1 MDNTQTQIELT
12 PLMSA
17 AIATLRKTLRSN
29 IGREESELLD
39 GIINAFR
46 FEVHQ
51 ASEPLVFSESVRA
64 ELMSQGVE
72 IYKACLMDFINNS
85 FEDKNEIPFDDPEL
99 AIQALLR
106 RIAGTKVRD
115 NREMIEYDAA
125 LMKLITDA
133 LNYDPFLDEF
143 STPTEGIEILGRQLR
158 NFSETNRRLLLELEQ
173 SREARH
179 EIQIQLNQA
188 NERIESL
195 LGQINENLEETT
207 SGLDRLEPKGPTP
220 VPKKLDG
227 RKKQEPDLGLSD
239 LAKVFNQKG
248 VPGLGALRKHLPQV
262 CRHLFGD
269 GITSVVSI
277 AKQIVTSNSDAAA
290 LVKVANA
297 CREASGGVSTDE
309 FMTAIKEVSA

>member
-51 ASEPLVFSESVRA
+51 ASEPLVFSEPVRA
-64 ELMSQGVE
+64 ELMTSGVE
-72 IYKACLMDFINNS
+72 IYKARLMDFIKNS
-85 FEDKNEIPFDDPEL
+85 FDDKDEIPFDDPEM
-99 AIQALLR
+99 AIKSILTR
-106 RIAGTKVRD
+106 VAGTKVRD
-115 NREMIEYDAA
+115 NREMREYDAA
-125 LMKLITDA
+125 LMAIVQDTLGQ
-133 LNYDPFLDEF
+133 DPFCEV
-143 STPTEGIEILGRQLR
+143 STPKEALRYLLNELGQAKLGQEKL
-158 NFSETNRRLLLELEQ
+158 SKELY
-173 SREARH
+173 
-179 EIQIQLNQA
+179 QA

-195 LGQINENLEETT
+195 LGEINENLEETT

-248 VPGLGALRKHLPQV
+248 VPGLGALKKHLPQV

-297 CREASGGVSTDE
+297 CREASVDVSTDE
-309 FMTAIKEVSA
+309 FMSAIKEVSA